1 MSVLHVRV
9 TRPHVRL
16 WQTQEPHYGPLVCL
30 LLSLLTACHVI
41 DRPPRQPS
49 PDRLVGARGFVWVAD
64 SSDHFRMHIDSGS
77 IAAHRRD
84 LLKFQLEHA
93 RSRVLTLIGEQ
104 DYARPIDVF
113 IVADNAAMRRLT
125 KQATNGIAYHRS
137 HVIVLTVTPTW
148 SAIPVHEVFHVIAM
162 NTWGVGP
169 VWLNEGMAVLA
180 DGVWQGRAVHEVT
193 RELLVQ
199 QKLVSLERL
208 TRRFRAEDAAVVYP
222 QAASLLKYI
231 GEQFGIEAIRLLW
244 QRDDA
249 GFARVTGN
257 SLIAIDE
264 RWRAWLADA
273 VPVLPTGVMRRGL
286 HELAEQP
293 ARPFVSLDQHL
304 GMPLHAD
311 HKGVIRSLESFDQ
324 AIGRNHGCGQAS
336 PQLPDALVMHAV
348 HYDRIRAVDP
358 SEF

>member
-1 MSVLHVRV
+1 MPN
-9 TRPHVRL
+9 PHVRL
-16 WQTQEPHYGPLVCL
+16 TRKHVWLRQTKEPQYGPLAFL
-30 LLSLLTACHVI
+30 LILLTSCQLI
-41 DRPPRQPS
+41 NPTPRQPS
-49 PDRLVGARGFVWVAD
+49 PERLASARGFTWVAD
-64 SSDHFRMHIDSGS
+64 SSEHFRMHIDSGS

-125 KQATNGIAYHRS
+125 KQATNGIAYHKS
-137 HVIVLTVTPTW
+137 HVIVLTMTPQW
-148 SAIPVHEVFHVIAM
+148 SSVPVHEIFHVIAM

-193 RELLVQ
+193 RELLAQ

-208 TRRFRAEDAAVVYP
+208 MRRFRAEDAAVVYP

-244 QRDDA
+244 QRDEA
-249 GFARVTGN
+249 GFARVTGS

-273 VPVLPTGVMRRGL
+273 VPVSASGIMQGGL
-286 HELAEQP
+286 HELTEEP
-293 ARPFVSLDQHL
+293 ARAFVSLDQHF

-311 HKGVIRSLESFDQ
+311 HEGVIRSLESFDQ
-324 AIGRNHGCGQAS
+324 AVGGNHGCNQAGAELS
-336 PQLPDALVMHAV
+336 DALVMHAI
-348 HYDRIRAVDP
+348 HHDRIRAVDP

>member
-1 MSVLHVRV
+1 MPDLHVRLA
-9 TRPHVRL
+9 RNHVQS
-16 WQTQEPHYGPLVCL
+16 WQNAITEMLSGCL
-30 LLSLLTACHVI
+30 LPILLTSCQFLN
-41 DRPPRQPS
+41 PTPLQPS
-49 PDRLVGARGFVWVAD
+49 PERLASARGFVWVTD
-64 SSDHFRMHIDSGS
+64 SSEHFRMHIDSGS
-77 IAAHRRD
+77 IAVRRRD

-199 QKLVSLERL
+199 KKLVSLERL
-208 TRRFRAEDAAVVYP
+208 TTRFRAEDATVVYP

-231 GEQFGIEAIRLLW
+231 GEQFGIEALKLLW
-244 QRDDA
+244 QRDEA
-249 GFARVTGN
+249 GFSRMTGS

-273 VPVLPTGVMRRGL
+273 VPVFGAGVMRGGL

-311 HKGVIRSLESFDQ
+311 HKGVIGGLEPFDQ
-324 AIGRNHGCGQAS
+324 AVGRDHGCSQAGAE
-336 PQLPDALVMHAV
+336 LPDALVMHAV
-348 HYDRIRAVDP
+348 HHDRIRAVDP